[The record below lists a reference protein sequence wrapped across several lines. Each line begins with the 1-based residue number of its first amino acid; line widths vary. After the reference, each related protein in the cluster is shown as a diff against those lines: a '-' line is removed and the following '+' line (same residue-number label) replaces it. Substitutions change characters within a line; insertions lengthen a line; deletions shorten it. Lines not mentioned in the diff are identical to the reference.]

1 MIGGMQTGEIMYLI
15 YLINVTIWEY
25 STLHAQTKIPLHVYW
40 IDYKT
45 FNILTEPNDDYF
57 EQQSFI
63 LSQKL
68 TEKVQLILQLLH
80 PYTLIQTSTVIREMR
95 VLSKSGMQ

>member
-45 FNILTEPNDDYF
+45 FNILT
-57 EQQSFI
+57 
-63 LSQKL
+63 
-68 TEKVQLILQLLH
+68 
-80 PYTLIQTSTVIREMR
+80 
-95 VLSKSGMQ
+95 